1 MSNSLVDPNNLE
13 SAMIFAEKICNTQL
27 VPQNF
32 RGKPADILVAM
43 QMGKEVGLL
52 PMQSLQSISVI
63 NGKPSMY
70 GDSLLAICR
79 SHPDFEDIVEEGNDR
94 KATCTVKRKGQTPTV
109 KVFTI
114 EQAVRAGL
122 TSRSPVWKTYPERM
136 LQMRA
141 RGFALRDAFPDA
153 LGGMIS
159 TEEAADYPPKDK
171 PKNPMNMIVQD
182 PAKNPKSKLEMPVQK
197 PTELSE
203 KKSQVQTIAE
213 KVIGK
218 IEVSKKTYKVFDS
231 IKNKD
236 SCVEFDNYEDAYEL
250 YEQKRNE
257 ILTSSAKD
265 KNKYLQIF
273 MQMNNQLL
281 KNNETS

>member
-79 SHPDFEDIVEEGNDR
+79 SHPDFEDIVEEGDDR

-159 TEEAADYPPKDK
+159 TEEASDYPPKDK
-171 PKNPMNMIVQD
+171 PKNPMNIV
-182 PAKNPKSKLEMPVQK
+182 
-197 PTELSE
+197 SE

-213 KVIGK
+213 KVIEK

-273 MQMNNQLL
+273 MQMNNELL
-281 KNNETS
+281 KNNEK